1 MTDGQKKIV
10 LAYSGGL
17 DTSVILHWLISQGHE
32 VVTYTANL
40 GQDEDMEEVVG
51 KARQVG
57 ASATYVEDLRHEFVT
72 DFIYPAIRAN
82 AIYEGRYLLGTS
94 LARPATAKGQVQAAR
109 RRRDVVE
116 IGRPARN
123 VESRRFVG
131 EFELPAHGATSS
143 TRDSPEESSRKQRRS
158 MCRAAVMR

>member
-1 MTDGQKKIV
+1 MRGRRRIRCHRKIRCGQN
-10 LAYSGGL
+10 GR
-17 DTSVILHWLISQGHE
+17 DT
-32 VVTYTANL
+32 
-40 GQDEDMEEVVG
+40 VG
-51 KARQVG
+51 VPDCRDIKLYDLSACRLRQ
-57 ASATYVEDLRHEFVT
+57 
-72 DFIYPAIRAN
+72 
-82 AIYEGRYLLGTS
+82 
-94 LARPATAKGQVQAAR
+94 AKGQVQAAR